1 MDDSR
6 LPIKRLID
14 FNTSVGELSTLGEP
28 CEPFGELSFY
38 KMIDVFYD
46 KAYALDEEGCEIFL
60 IEGMDSLAEIRA
72 AVFACRRLEKPI
84 MVMLEVKDEDH
95 DSLGGRELAFLISL
109 QEMGVSA
116 FGIKPSQDCPQEE
129 IELLYKQLYPYAT
142 IPFFARLRA
151 GKVIY
156 SEIRRLMSL
165 GVECF
170 DCREITGAELDVLKI
185 ELSRG
190 NFTSMLSLKEDISFI
205 AANEQQA
212 FFLNPENVTVSPQ
225 IDIECDMAD
234 ELVDF
239 DDESYDI
246 ISVLVSTHD
255 DGFRFSQNV
264 HYIDLPIM
272 FSAGDTETLEM
283 ALQYYH
289 GRAIVDSQCGIDRK
303 ELKELAKKY
312 GAIVY

>member
-6 LPIKRLID
+6 LPIKRIID
-14 FNTSVGELSTLGEP
+14 SETVIGELSTLGEP

-46 KAYALDEEGCEIFL
+46 KAYALDEEGCEMFL
-60 IEGMDSLAEIRA
+60 IEGMDSLSEIRA

-84 MVMLEVKDEDH
+84 MVMLEVKDEEQ
-95 DSLGGRELAFLISL
+95 DSLGGRELAFLVSL

-116 FGIKPSQDCPQEE
+116 FGIKPSENSSAEDIE
-129 IELLYKQLYPYAT
+129 ILYRQLYPYAT
-142 IPFFARLRA
+142 IPFFARLKA
-151 GKVIY
+151 GRVMY

-170 DCREITGAELDVLKI
+170 DCREITGAELDVMKI
-185 ELSRG
+185 EVAKADF
-190 NFTSMLSLKEDISFI
+190 NAMLSLKEDISFI

-212 FFLNPENVTVSPQ
+212 FFLSPENVSVSPQ

-239 DDESYDI
+239 EDETYDI
-246 ISVLVSTHD
+246 ISVLVTTHD

-289 GRAIVDSQCGIDRK
+289 GRAIIDSQCGIDRK
-303 ELKELAKKY
+303 DLKELAKKY
-312 GAIVY
+312 GAIIY